1 MYILIAYDV
10 STMSPAG
17 KKRLRHVAKACLDF
31 GQRVQNSVFECKVT
45 PAQHT
50 ELRARLVK
58 IMNNDVDSIRIYNL
72 GSNWQRKVEHLGT
85 KCPFDIEGTLMV

>member
-17 KKRLRHVAKACLDF
+17 KKRLRHVAKACLDY

-45 PAQHT
+45 PAQDS
-50 ELRARLVK
+50 ELRARLSK
-58 IMNNDVDSIRIYNL
+58 IMDHEKDSIRIYNL
-72 GSNWQRKVEHLGT
+72 GTNWQRKVEHLGT
-85 KCPFDIEGTLMV
+85 KCPFDIEGTLLV